1 MSSGIPQN
9 LSPPGAALP
18 LPSLPGSQTA
28 ADYERLLGPWRADI
42 RSKLVESLRREL
54 PYLEWIQSF
63 RTDGRDLYFVK
74 SSLLGTHTAFM
85 IGVSV
90 FFW

>member
-1 MSSGIPQN
+1 M
-9 LSPPGAALP
+9 
-18 LPSLPGSQTA
+18 
-28 ADYERLLGPWRADI
+28 
-42 RSKLVESLRREL
+42 

-63 RTDGRDLYFVK
+63 RTEGRDLYFVK